1 MSGGA
6 TPTRGARLPFRRGE
20 TMRLS
25 ELEHPGRRI
34 AALALSCFAG
44 TSASAL
50 AVLAVLRGQRAL
62 WPSAELKRS
71 ALLAEPGSA
80 PWIESWTLLVFWV
93 ALGFAAIF
101 AGYLVGSSLYE
112 WLARRYR
119 LRKRKDAK
127 TDPAGRER
135 VRP

>member
-1 MSGGA
+1 
-6 TPTRGARLPFRRGE
+6 
-20 TMRLS
+20 MRLS

-44 TSASAL
+44 TSVSAL
-50 AVLAVLRGQRAL
+50 AVLAVLLGQRAL

-101 AGYLVGSSLYE
+101 AGYLVGSALYE

-119 LRKRKDAK
+119 LRKRKDAG
-127 TDPAGRER
+127 TDPARRER
-135 VRP
+135 ARP